1 MYFSLYPFD
10 ETTSALTTQVTTSQS
25 PLENLNAPAMTS
37 TASGATSVVETSQ
50 APSTF
55 QLVHIR
61 IPPNIEL
68 SSQNGKGPISTAY
81 SNNGITLMISKL
93 DEHIDSVMLLN
104 RDLFL
109 LHNTFKESKSIFDIE
124 GRVWAVEEIVPGI
137 NSIRSGANENELLHT
152 AKSASGI
159 QNIPKLTAEFFDL
172 PRRFTMIT
180 PQVN

>member
-1 MYFSLYPFD
+1 MYFSCYPFD
-10 ETTSALTTQVTTSQS
+10 ESASTLTTQITTSQS
-25 PLENLNAPAMTS
+25 PLENVSTTMTP
-37 TASGATSVVETSQ
+37 TSPTNVEISQ

-55 QLVHIR
+55 QLIHIR

-68 SSQNGKGPISTAY
+68 SSQNGKGPISAAY

-93 DEHIDSVMLLN
+93 DEHMDSIMLLN

-180 PQVN
+180 PQV